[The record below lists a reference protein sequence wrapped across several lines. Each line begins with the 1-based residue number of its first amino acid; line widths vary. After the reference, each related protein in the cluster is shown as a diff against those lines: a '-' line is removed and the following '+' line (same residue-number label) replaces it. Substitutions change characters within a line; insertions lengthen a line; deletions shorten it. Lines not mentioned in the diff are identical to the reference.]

1 MKRIMMA
8 LGLMATLV
16 LTGCGYY
23 TVPPAAKGKVLSTNG
38 YSSDVKETGKY
49 LLWGRDEMV
58 VLDTST
64 QTVGENIVVKMQDNL
79 DLKFTVRFR
88 TRIAGDEATINGMF
102 NDIKHEQ
109 YQVTLPMVYNV
120 YGRDVVQQVA
130 RSVVGKYSTEDV
142 AGAFD
147 KITAD
152 LYKQLTDKMKGS
164 PLEVSNITLANLDY
178 PDTID
183 EAYKLQGAKKLAI
196 ETEANSQAVEMVK
209 KTNELKLAEAN
220 YAIEM
225 KKAETLRDTNA
236 TTSAG
241 LSPQLLAYRAL
252 EVQEKMALN
261 GRAVFVPY
269 EALGSSGLSNR
280 IYAAPQEK
288 AK

>member
-1 MKRIMMA
+1 MRMITKMLLSLVMA
-8 LGLMATLV
+8 VG
-16 LTGCGYY
+16 LTGCGFY
-23 TVPPAAKGKVLSTNG
+23 TVPPAAKGKVLSTSG
-38 YSSDVKETGKY
+38 YSADVKETGKY

-64 QTVGENIVVKMQDNL
+64 QTVGESISVKMQDNL

-88 TRIAGDEATINGMF
+88 TRIAGDEKTINGMF
-102 NDIKHEQ
+102 NDIKHEN

-120 YGRDVVQQVA
+120 YGRDVVQSVA
-130 RSVVGKYSTEDV
+130 RSVVGKYTTEEV
-142 AGAFD
+142 AANFD
-147 KITAD
+147 KITKD
-152 LYKQLTDKMKGS
+152 LYTQLTERMKGS
-164 PLEVSNITLANLDY
+164 PLEMSNITLANLDY
-178 PDTID
+178 PETID

-241 LSPQLLAYRAL
+241 LSDKLLAYRAL
-252 EVQEKMALN
+252 EVQEKMAQN
-261 GRAVFVPY
+261 KAAIFVPY
-269 EALGSSGLSNR
+269 EAVGSSGLSNR
-280 IYAAPQEK
+280 IYSK
-288 AK
+288 

>member
-1 MKRIMMA
+1 MRMITKMLLSLVMA
-8 LGLMATLV
+8 VG
-16 LTGCGYY
+16 LTGCGFY
-23 TVPPAAKGKVLSTNG
+23 TVPPAAKGKVLSTSG
-38 YSSDVKETGKY
+38 YSADVKETGKY

-64 QTVGENIVVKMQDNL
+64 QTVGESISVKMQDNL

-88 TRIAGDEATINGMF
+88 TRIAGDEKTINGMF
-102 NDIKHEQ
+102 NDIKHEN

-120 YGRDVVQQVA
+120 YGRDVVQSVA
-130 RSVVGKYSTEDV
+130 RSVVGKYTTEEV
-142 AGAFD
+142 AANFD
-147 KITAD
+147 KITKD
-152 LYKQLTDKMKGS
+152 LYTQLTERMKGS
-164 PLEVSNITLANLDY
+164 PLEMSNITLANLDY
-178 PDTID
+178 PETID

-209 KTNELKLAEAN
+209 KTNELALAQAN

-241 LSPQLLAYRAL
+241 LSDKLLAYRAL
-252 EVQEKMALN
+252 EVQEKMTEN
-261 GRAVFVPY
+261 KNAVFVPY
-269 EALGSSGLSNR
+269 SALNEVGVSNR
-280 IYAAPQEK
+280 MYNP